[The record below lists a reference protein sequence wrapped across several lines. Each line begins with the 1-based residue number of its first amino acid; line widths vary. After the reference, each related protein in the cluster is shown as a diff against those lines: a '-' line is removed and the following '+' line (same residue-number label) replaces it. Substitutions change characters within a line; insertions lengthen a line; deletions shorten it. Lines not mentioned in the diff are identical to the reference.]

1 MKSKAITL
9 LAVVAVALFAAG
21 GASAAA
27 LSDSTEL
34 APENESDG
42 GDATVGVCVVG
53 ADSPCNGE
61 GAEELPSKDTESN
74 ESDGPDGQIL
84 LPEDQNRDGEID
96 ERFTGENGSDEAVHP
111 DPISEPIDHT
121 HPTRHTGEESDDKGT
136 DGAIDHT
143 HPTPHTGEEI
153 GDDGSSDGVEVW
165 IPEDQNRDGQIDD
178 RFTEDAREIAGALL
192 SGLLGLF

>member
-27 LSDSTEL
+27 LSDSAEL

-42 GDATVGVCVVG
+42 EDATVGICVVG

-61 GAEELPSKDTESN
+61 GAEELPSKDTERNDS
-74 ESDGPDGQIL
+74 EDGQIL
-84 LPEDQNRDGEID
+84 LPEDQNHDGEID

-111 DPISEPIDHT
+111 DPIGEPIDHT
-121 HPTRHTGEESDDKGT
+121 HPTRHTGEESDDKGS

-143 HPTPHTGEEI
+143 HPTRHTGEES
-153 GDDGSSDGVEVW
+153 DDGSSDGMEFW